1 MSNAWDA
8 DRELSVELA
17 AAVIRESM
25 PALDVRELTRI
36 GSGWEFDAY
45 LTRDGWVVRFPRRAE
60 MSKLFEAERGVHRLV
75 SGFLPTKIGI
85 PHVEL
90 RGKPAAGFPYE
101 IAAHRYIPGIPIDEI
116 DERFESIMSP
126 EIGNALGALH
136 SIPDQAARDAGVA
149 EREPGRDESDDWFKH
164 GLSVVTRFEDRDP
177 IIDRAVEWASEASV
191 LNVDFSGP
199 LRLIHQDL
207 SPEHVLA
214 DPQTGQITGILDWTD
229 AMLGDAARDFVFL
242 VGWRGWPFAEEVLQH
257 YPPVDEG
264 FRDRL
269 RFMSRLLTPVWLGYA
284 HERGT
289 EVEKMRAWVRRAY
302 S

>member
-1 MSNAWDA
+1 MSNALDA
-8 DRELSVELA
+8 DRELSLEMA

-25 PALDVRELTRI
+25 PALDVRELTLI

-60 MSKLFEAERGVHRLV
+60 MSQLFEAERGVHRLV
-75 SGFLPTKIGI
+75 SPFLPTRTGI

-101 IAAHRYIPGIPIDEI
+101 IAAHRYIPGIPIDEV
-116 DERFESIMSP
+116 DGRFASIMAQ
-126 EIGNALGALH
+126 EIGTALGALH
-136 SIPDQAARDAGVA
+136 SIPEQAARDAGVA
-149 EREPGRDESDDWFKH
+149 AREVAPDRSGNWFKH
-164 GLSVVTRFEDRDP
+164 GLSVVTRLNDRDP
-177 IIDRAVEWASEASV
+177 IIDSAVAWAREASV
-191 LNVDFSGP
+191 LNVEFSGP
-199 LRLIHQDL
+199 LRFIHQDL

-229 AMLGDAARDFVFL
+229 TMLGDAARDFVFL
-242 VGWRGWPFAEEVLQH
+242 VGWRGWPFVEEVLLH

-284 HERGT
+284 YERGT
-289 EVEKMRAWVRRAY
+289 EIEKMRAWVRHAHA
-302 S
+302 